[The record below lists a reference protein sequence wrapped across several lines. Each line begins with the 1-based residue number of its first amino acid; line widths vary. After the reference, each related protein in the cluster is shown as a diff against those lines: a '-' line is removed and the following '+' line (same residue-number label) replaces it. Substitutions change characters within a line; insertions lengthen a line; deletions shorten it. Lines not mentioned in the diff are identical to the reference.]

1 MSATPATASASDA
14 GSVTIR
20 ALLPDDL
27 AAVVGIDAAI
37 EGRSRRDYVERRL
50 ASALR
55 EPALHAQF
63 AAASKQGLVGYI
75 LARVLEGEFG
85 RHEAGL
91 RLEMVGVRPEARG
104 RGTGKQLF
112 EALTQWARRHA
123 IRDIRTT
130 ADWRDA
136 TMLGWLAALGFR
148 LAPSLIIDCAPGD
161 APRQNEADASV
172 SLPSGQG
179 PAGEIDFGAPE
190 ANDFER
196 IARDQAEVRAMTPA
210 DLGQIVRIDRSITH
224 RDRRGYIARRL
235 DEAMSDSA
243 LRVSLVARI
252 DGAIVGYL
260 MAHADLGDFGRTEPV
275 AVIDTLG
282 VDPEYAHRGVGQS
295 LLAQLFA
302 NLGALHIERVETLVA
317 WGDQALQGFFYR
329 AGLKPA
335 QRLPFELR
343 ISASE

>member
-1 MSATPATASASDA
+1 MTAKPVEPNADKNASI
-14 GSVTIR
+14 TIR

-27 AAVVGIDAAI
+27 NAVVGIDAAI
-37 EGRSRRDYVERRL
+37 EGHSRRAYVERRL
-50 ASALR
+50 ASAMR

-63 AAASKQGLVGYI
+63 AAVSPQGLVGYI
-75 LARVLEGEFG
+75 LTRVLEGEFG
-85 RHEAGL
+85 RSEPGL
-91 RLEMVGVRPEARG
+91 RLEMIGVRPDARG
-104 RGTGKQLF
+104 QGTGRLLF

-123 IRDIRTT
+123 IRDMRTT

-136 TMLGWLAALGFR
+136 TMLGWLAARGFT

-161 APRQNEADASV
+161 TPRPGEADAEV
-172 SLPSGQG
+172 ALPSGQG
-179 PAGEIDFGAPE
+179 PAGEVDFGAPE

-196 IARDQAEVRAMTPA
+196 IARGQAEVRAMTPA
-210 DLGQIVRIDRSITH
+210 DLAQIVRIDRSITH

-235 DEAMSDSA
+235 DEAMCDSA
-243 LRVSLVARI
+243 LRVSLAARI

-317 WGDQALQGFFYR
+317 WGDQALLGFFHR

-335 QRLPFELR
+335 QRLPFELT
-343 ISASE
+343 ISPSQ

>member
-1 MSATPATASASDA
+1 MSATPATAPA
-14 GSVTIR
+14 GAAEPVTIR

-27 AAVVGIDAAI
+27 NAVVGIDAAI
-37 EGRSRRDYVERRL
+37 EGRSRRAYVERRL

-63 AAASKQGLVGYI
+63 AAVSPQGLVGYI

-85 RHEAGL
+85 RSEPGL
-91 RLEMVGVRPEARG
+91 RLEMVGVRPDARG
-104 RGTGKQLF
+104 HGTGRLLF
-112 EALTQWARRHA
+112 EALTQWARRHG
-123 IRDIRTT
+123 IRELRTS

-136 TMLGWLAALGFR
+136 TMLGWLAARGFT

-161 APRQNEADASV
+161 APRQGEADAEV
-172 SLPSGQG
+172 ALPSGQG
-179 PAGEIDFGAPE
+179 PAGEVDFGAPE

-196 IARDQAEVRAMTPA
+196 IARGLAEVRAMTPA
-210 DLGQIVRIDRSITH
+210 DLAQIVRIDRSITG

-243 LRVSLVARI
+243 LRVSLAARI

-260 MAHADLGDFGRTEPV
+260 MARADLGDFGRTEPV

-282 VDPEYAHRGVGQS
+282 VDPEYAHRGVGQA

-302 NLGALHIERVETLVA
+302 NLDALHIERVETLVD
-317 WGDQALQGFFYR
+317 WGDLGLLGFFQR

-335 QRLPFELR
+335 QRLAFELR
-343 ISASE
+343 ISAAA